1 MATTISK
8 PQTLFGKKV
17 RRRED
22 PRLLTGAAVYLDDIK
37 MPGMHHAC
45 IVRSPHGA
53 ARIKSIGTKAAHD
66 LPGVV
71 AVYTGADV
79 KHLGAVPC
87 AASLPGLRV
96 PHHHLLAQDRV
107 YYQGHPV
114 AVVVATDRYIA
125 RDAADLVEVD
135 YEPLQ
140 AVTDPEKAIAAGA
153 PAVHPE
159 WPDNTAFTFHQEG
172 GDVEQAFR
180 EAEVV
185 VKQRITSQRL
195 IPTAMETRGV
205 VAEWRAGEKG
215 FNMYSSTQIPHLMRT
230 MVAGILGIPEN
241 HLRVIT
247 PEVGGG
253 FGSKLNV
260 YAEEA
265 LMCFIAKQINHPV
278 KWVESRRENF
288 QCTIHGRGHVDYYE
302 LAAKRDGTM
311 VGLKLKLIQDL
322 GAYHQLLTPAIPTL
336 SVLMMPG
343 LYKFKSISAD
353 IIGVF
358 TNAVPTDAY
367 RGAGRPEATHGIERM
382 VDILAAEL
390 KMDPVEIRLKNFVG
404 NDEFPYA
411 TPTGLSY
418 DSGNYAA
425 PLKQAL
431 SEASYPELRR
441 EQQQA
446 RAEGRLMGI
455 GISTYGEICAMGP
468 SPALPAGGWESAT
481 VKIEPTGKVTVM
493 TGASPHGQGEE
504 TTFAQVVS
512 DELGVDIDD
521 VIVLHGDTAVV
532 QYGIGTFGS
541 RGTAV
546 GGAALYYALQDLKAK
561 VRKFGA
567 MILGAASVTLTGGA
581 CVDEKTGK
589 SVPFAEV
596 AAAAYHAKQLPPNTE
611 PGLVSTHFWEPP
623 NFTFPFGAHLVVS
636 EVDRETG
643 AISIRRYIAVDDCG
657 KVINPLLVA
666 GQVHGGVAQ
675 GLGQALW
682 EEAVYDDNGQ
692 LLTGELTDYA
702 IPKAHF
708 MPWLET
714 SHTETPSPVNPLG
727 VKGVGEAG
735 TIGCSPAVVN
745 SVVDAL
751 SQLGVR
757 HIDMPL
763 SPEKIWRLIQSG
775 GHA

>member
-1 MATTISK
+1 MATVIAK
-8 PQTLFGKKV
+8 PEPLVGRSI

-22 PRLLTGAAVYLDDIK
+22 PRLITGTAVYLDDMK
-37 MPGMHHAC
+37 MPGMTHAVV
-45 IVRSPHGA
+45 VRSPHGA
-53 ARIKSIGTKAAHD
+53 ARIKSIDAKPALD
-66 LPGVV
+66 LPGVI
-71 AVYTGADV
+71 AVFTGADV

-96 PHHHLLAQDRV
+96 PFHHLLAQDRV
-107 YYQGHPV
+107 YFSGHPV
-114 AVVVATDRYIA
+114 AVVVAADRYIA

-135 YEPLQ
+135 YEPSA
-140 AVTDPEKAIAAGA
+140 AVADPEKALAAGA

-159 WPDNTAFTFHQEG
+159 WPDNVAFNFHQDG
-172 GDVEQAFR
+172 GDIEAAFR
-180 EAEVV
+180 DAEIV

-195 IPTAMETRGV
+195 IPTALETRGV
-205 VAEWRAGEKG
+205 LADWHAGDKSITL
-215 FNMYSSTQIPHLMRT
+215 YSSTQIPHLMRT
-230 MVAGILGIPEN
+230 MVAGILGMNEN
-241 HLRVIT
+241 KLRVIT

-265 LMCFIAKQINHPV
+265 LMAFISMKIDKPV

-288 QCTIHGRGHVDYYE
+288 QCTIHGRGHVDYFE

-311 VGLKLKLIQDL
+311 LGLKLKLIQDI

-343 LYKFKSISAD
+343 LYKFKNIAAD
-353 IIGVF
+353 IVGVF

-404 NDEFPYA
+404 NDEFPFA
-411 TPTGLSY
+411 TATGLSY
-418 DSGNYAA
+418 DSGNYSA
-425 PLKQAL
+425 PLKLAL
-431 SEASYPELRR
+431 KEVNYESARR
-441 EQQQA
+441 EQVEA
-446 RAEGRLMGI
+446 RKTGRLMGI

-468 SPALPAGGWESAT
+468 SAAMPAGGWESAT
-481 VKIEPTGKVTVM
+481 VKIEPTGKVTVL

-504 TTFAQVVS
+504 TTFAQIVA

-521 VIVLHGDTAVV
+521 VVVIHGDTSVV

-546 GGAALYYALQDLKAK
+546 GGAALFEALQTLKAK

-567 MILGAASVTLTGGA
+567 MLLDAASVTLVGGG
-581 CVDEKTGK
+581 CVDEATGK
-589 SVPFAEV
+589 SVKFAEI
-596 AAAAYHAKQLPPNTE
+596 AAAAHHAKKLPPNTE
-611 PGLVSTHFWEPP
+611 PGLVATHFWEPP
-623 NFTFPFGAHLVVS
+623 NFTFPFGSHIVVS

-643 AISIRRYIAVDDCG
+643 AIEIRRYIAVDDCG
-657 KVINPLLVA
+657 KIINPLLVA

-682 EEAVYDDNGQ
+682 EQAVYDDSGQ
-692 LLTGELTDYA
+692 LITGELTDYA
-702 IPKAHF
+702 LPKAHF
-708 MPWLET
+708 MPWIES

-751 SQLGVR
+751 SPLGVR

-763 SPEKIWRLIQSG
+763 TPEKIWKLIEG
-775 GHA
+775 GRA